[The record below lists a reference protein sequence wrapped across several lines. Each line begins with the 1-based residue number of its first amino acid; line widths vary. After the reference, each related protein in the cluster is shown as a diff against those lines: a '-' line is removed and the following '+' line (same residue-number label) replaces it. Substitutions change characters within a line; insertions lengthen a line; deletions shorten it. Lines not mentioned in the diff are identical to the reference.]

1 MRDGE
6 QQTGVILSKDEKIRI
21 AEGLAEAG
29 VHRIEAGMPIV
40 SPSDNEAIKE
50 IVKRNLGPQIFSFAR
65 CMKEDVKRAI
75 DTGVNGVVMEI
86 PSSKHMV
93 ELAYR
98 WPMEKAIETSIEAT
112 KFAHDNGLEVVFF
125 PIDFS
130 RAELKWA
137 IDLIEKVGQGRPHG
151 RAGAGRHLRRLSPHA
166 MKYFVTQVQ
175 SRIKKRLEAHFH
187 QDFGMGVANT
197 IMALSLG
204 VEVMHTTVLGIGERS
219 GNAPMEDVVM
229 ALKTMYGV
237 DVGIDTTKLTP
248 LANLVQ
254 RLTGVVVPTNKA
266 IVGSGLYQIESGII
280 ASWFKNCG
288 EKYATELFPI
298 RWSAVGQPPAE
309 VVMGKGSGIDSV
321 NMWLQRR
328 RHAGVGRGRHEGAAG
343 GQGLFAEEQ
352 EDAHARPSS
361 AIWRARRSGGRS
373 RRRSRAALSRL
384 RRTTAK
390 PRATSPGFLFSLT
403 LAGRGLAPSKPIPS
417 SDTACRRMMRPPTA
431 SAPAKMRGTA
441 WRYRP
446 QGAIMQRIARPVRV
460 PWGYRNQFKVA
471 PRNAAPI

>member
-1 MRDGE
+1 MANATPWKTNDWFVSEWNYAPEVTKDFKFAKNIKIHDVTLRDGE
-6 QQTGVILSKDEKIRI
+6 QQTGIILSKDEKIRI

-40 SPSDNEAIKE
+40 SPSDNDAIKE

-65 CMKEDVKRAI
+65 CMKEDVKRAV
-75 DTGVNGVVMEI
+75 DTGVNGIVMEI
-86 PSSKHMV
+86 PSSKHML

-98 WPMEKAIETSIEAT
+98 WPLEKAIETSVEAT

-130 RAELKWA
+130 RAEIKWA
-137 IDLIEKVGQGRPHG
+137 LDLIEKVGKEGHMDALALVDTFG
-151 RAGAGRHLRRLSPHA
+151 VVSPHA
-166 MKYFVTQVQ
+166 MKYFVQQVQ
-175 SRIKKRLEAHFH
+175 ARIPKRLEAHFH

-237 DVGIDTTKLTP
+237 DCGIDTTKLTP

-254 RLTGVVVPTNKA
+254 RLTGVVVPSNKA

-288 EKYATELFPI
+288 EKNATELFPI
-298 RWSAVGQPPAE
+298 RWSAVGQPPTE
-309 VVMGKGSGIDSV
+309 IVMGKGSGIDSV
-321 NMWLQRR
+321 NAWLRD
-328 RHAGVGRGRHEGAAG
+328 VGMQVSE
-343 GQGLFAEEQ
+343 
-352 EDAHARPSS
+352 EDAMKVLQAVKLHSLKNKKMLTHAEFRDL
-361 AIWRARRSGGRS
+361 ARVVLGRTQQ
-373 RRRSRAALSRL
+373 AAE
-384 RRTTAK
+384 
-390 PRATSPGFLFSLT
+390 
-403 LAGRGLAPSKPIPS
+403 
-417 SDTACRRMMRPPTA
+417 
-431 SAPAKMRGTA
+431 
-441 WRYRP
+441 
-446 QGAIMQRIARPVRV
+446 
-460 PWGYRNQFKVA
+460 
-471 PRNAAPI
+471 

>member
-1 MRDGE
+1 MATATPWKTNDWFVSEWNYAPEVTKDFKFAKNIKIHDVTLRDGE
-6 QQTGVILSKDEKIRI
+6 QQTGIILSKDEKIRI

-40 SPSDNEAIKE
+40 SPSDNDAIKE

-65 CMKEDVKRAI
+65 CMKEDVKRAV
-75 DTGVNGVVMEI
+75 DTGVNGIVMEI
-86 PSSKHMV
+86 PSSKHML

-98 WPMEKAIETSIEAT
+98 WPLEKAIETSVEAT

-130 RAELKWA
+130 RAEIKWA
-137 IDLIEKVGQGRPHG
+137 LDLIEKVGKEGHMDALALVDTFG
-151 RAGAGRHLRRLSPHA
+151 VVSPHA
-166 MKYFVTQVQ
+166 MQYFVKQVQ
-175 SRIKKRLEAHFH
+175 ARIPKRLEAHFH

-237 DVGIDTTKLTP
+237 DCGIDTTKLTP

-254 RLTGVVVPTNKA
+254 RLTGVVVPSNKA

-288 EKYATELFPI
+288 EKNATELFPI

-309 VVMGKGSGIDSV
+309 IVMGKGSGIDSV
-321 NMWLQRR
+321 NAWLRD
-328 RHAGVGRGRHEGAAG
+328 VGMQVSE
-343 GQGLFAEEQ
+343 
-352 EDAHARPSS
+352 EDAMKVLQAVKLHSLKNKKMLTHAEFRDL
-361 AIWRARRSGGRS
+361 ARVVLGRAQQ
-373 RRRSRAALSRL
+373 AAE
-384 RRTTAK
+384 
-390 PRATSPGFLFSLT
+390 
-403 LAGRGLAPSKPIPS
+403 
-417 SDTACRRMMRPPTA
+417 
-431 SAPAKMRGTA
+431 
-441 WRYRP
+441 
-446 QGAIMQRIARPVRV
+446 
-460 PWGYRNQFKVA
+460 
-471 PRNAAPI
+471 